1 MRLDTRVGVLLLAL
15 VCGTARGNAQQ
26 PDPRNLVVMLE
37 WRDHRGET
45 HRGAGVILD
54 QNAQGTLIDPAR
66 TLAVAG
72 LTLADGV
79 AAPGN
84 AFQGRWSVIRP
95 ITGDCGPRERALL
108 AELARVRLALD
119 KDADRV
125 QRVVVHDGGCVA
137 DTIASDEPGLRV
149 FSADAGFL
157 AQFPPSVDGAAG
169 IYIADPHGNLMMSYP
184 ASGSARG
191 LLKDLERLLRLS
203 SIG

>member
-1 MRLDTRVGVLLLAL
+1 LSPPDDAKRRGRRHLLLIASL
-15 VCGTARGNAQQ
+15 FVVPVVTAILLYHSVDWR
-26 PDPRNLVVMLE
+26 PVV
-37 WRDHRGET
+37 
-45 HRGAGVILD
+45 
-54 QNAQGTLIDPAR
+54 NSQGTLIEPAR

-72 LTLADGV
+72 LTLTDGT
-79 AAPGN
+79 AAPAD

-95 ITGDCGPRERALL
+95 VTGDCGPRERERLE
-108 AELARVRLALD
+108 ELARVRLALD

-125 QRVVVHDGGCVA
+125 QRVLVHDGGCVEGTHQ
-137 DTIASDEPGLRV
+137 DEASDLRV
-149 FSADAGFL
+149 FSAGDGFL

>member
-1 MRLDTRVGVLLLAL
+1 MSPSDDARRRGRRHFLLIASLF
-15 VCGTARGNAQQ
+15 VVPVVTAILLYHSVDWR
-26 PDPRNLVVMLE
+26 PVV
-37 WRDHRGET
+37 
-45 HRGAGVILD
+45 
-54 QNAQGTLIDPAR
+54 NSQGTLIEPPR

-72 LTLADGV
+72 LTLTDGT
-79 AAPGN
+79 AAPADALHGL
-84 AFQGRWSVIRP
+84 WSVIRP
-95 ITGDCGPRERALL
+95 VTGDCGTRERAILK
-108 AELARVRLALD
+108 ELARVRLALD

-125 QRVVVHDGGCVA
+125 QRVVVHNGGCVA
-137 DTIASDEPGLRV
+137 GELEADESELRV
-149 FSADAGFL
+149 FSADATFL

>member
-1 MRLDTRVGVLLLAL
+1 LSPDEDAKRRGRRHLVLIASLFVVPVVTAILLYHSVAW
-15 VCGTARGNAQQ
+15 R
-26 PDPRNLVVMLE
+26 PVV
-37 WRDHRGET
+37 
-45 HRGAGVILD
+45 
-54 QNAQGTLIDPAR
+54 NAQGTLIDPAR

>member
-1 MRLDTRVGVLLLAL
+1 MSAPDDARRRGRRHLLLIASL
-15 VCGTARGNAQQ
+15 FVVPVVTAIVLYHSVDWR
-26 PDPRNLVVMLE
+26 PVV
-37 WRDHRGET
+37 
-45 HRGAGVILD
+45 
-54 QNAQGTLIDPAR
+54 NAQGTLIEPPR

-72 LTLADGV
+72 LTLTDGT
-79 AAPGN
+79 AAPAD

-95 ITGDCGPRERALL
+95 VAGDCGARERELL
-108 AELARVRLALD
+108 EQLSRVRLALD

-137 DTIASDEPGLRV
+137 GELEPGESELRV
-149 FSADAGFL
+149 YSTGADFI
-157 AQFPPSVDGAAG
+157 AQFPPSVDGGTG